1 MQPRIFF
8 VTGVVG
14 AGKSSLVQLLEARL
28 GLGYEVHD
36 FDERGVPDA
45 VDMDWGAAENQYWLS
60 VGAAN
65 SQKGVST
72 IICGFALP
80 SDDDDRGRV
89 RFILL
94 DLDEKALR
102 DRLMQRY
109 SDPAK
114 VKDLQRMR
122 GMTVE
127 ESVRENVGSIPW
139 LRDLCVARGAKV
151 IDTSALTPAQTV
163 EQVRDWIRRESD
175 ANFS

>member
-14 AGKSSLVQLLEARL
+14 AGKTSLVEPLGSQLGAD
-28 GLGYEVHD
+28 YEVHD

-45 VDMDWGAAENQYWLS
+45 VDMDWGAAERRYWLS

-65 SQKGVST
+65 LQEGVST
-72 IICGFALP
+72 VICGFALP
-80 SDDDDRGRV
+80 SDDDDRERV

-94 DLDEKALR
+94 DLDEQALR

-122 GMTVE
+122 
-127 ESVRENVGSIPW
+127 
-139 LRDLCVARGAKV
+139 
-151 IDTSALTPAQTV
+151 
-163 EQVRDWIRRESD
+163 
-175 ANFS
+175 